1 MAKKLSISD
10 CRTSSDFDRV
20 IRRSGQQ
27 YVERQN
33 GTSHKVY
40 KFVEKG
46 VSVPV
51 PQHRGEIPTGTR
63 RSIAKMLAL
72 VGLGIVVLIAICQ
85 VTSILGA
92 WLA

>member
-1 MAKKLSISD
+1 MAKKRSLD
-10 CRTSSDFDRV
+10 GCRTSRDFDRL
-20 IRRSGQQ
+20 INSSG
-27 YVERQN
+27 VHFTERQN

-40 KFVEKG
+40 KFVDQG

-72 VGLGIVVLIAICQ
+72 VGIGGIVWIALCQ
-85 VTSILGA
+85 VSSIVGQ